1 MLAEM
6 LNSESPL
13 HPQCPPVPGI
23 PSCGL
28 LSTLPALKLTSRAP
42 HQWNSQVFEEVKW
55 SPPHQKVMVA
65 FGRTLMLWWKALIKI
80 TLNLSTTGLLFLGT
94 HGSCNSPVN
103 FYLAVGD
110 ATRQPVYE
118 RDVRWL

>member
-6 LNSESPL
+6 LHSESPL

-28 LSTLPALKLTSRAP
+28 LSTPPALKLTSRAL
-42 HQWNSQVFEEVKW
+42 HQWNSQVFEQVKW
-55 SPPHQKVMVA
+55 SPPHQKVMLS
-65 FGRTLMLWWKALIKI
+65 FGWTLTLWWKALIKI
-80 TLNLSTTGLLFLGT
+80 TLNLSTTGLVLLGIP
-94 HGSCNSPVN
+94 GSCNSPVN

-110 ATRQPVYE
+110 AARQPVYE
-118 RDVRWL
+118 CDVHLL